1 MDLPDELNV
10 HKKWRE
16 GKGNF
21 PQVESPD
28 EIHEDII
35 KGGRE
40 CPSSGVS
47 RKAMGKG
54 FGMVAFQS
62 VVRE

>member
-1 MDLPDELNV
+1 MESPDELNV

-28 EIHEDII
+28 ELQEELI
-35 KGGRE
+35 KGGRGM
-40 CPSSGVS
+40 SFKWSH
-47 RKAMGKG
+47 RKARGKG
-54 FGMVAFQS
+54 FGMVACQS
-62 VVRE
+62 VIRA

>member
-1 MDLPDELNV
+1 MESPDELNV

-28 EIHEDII
+28 ELQEDLI
-35 KGGRE
+35 KGGRG
-40 CPSSGVS
+40 CPSSGVARKS
-47 RKAMGKG
+47 RGKG
-54 FGMVAFQS
+54 FGMVACQS
-62 VVRE
+62 VVRA